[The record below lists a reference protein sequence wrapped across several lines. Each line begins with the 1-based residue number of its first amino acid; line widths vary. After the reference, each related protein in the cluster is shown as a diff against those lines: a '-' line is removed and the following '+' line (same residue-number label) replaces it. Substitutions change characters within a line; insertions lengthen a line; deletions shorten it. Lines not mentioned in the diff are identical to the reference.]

1 MESQEDDG
9 QIKEKQEL
17 LKREILDKN
26 LDQNEFISFCLGKKE
41 KGDDLNS
48 WTLEELTKIVEE
60 FVANHTSEKKEEQPK
75 AKSQPQEKPSSAP
88 KEKKS
93 T

>member
-48 WTLEELTKIVEE
+48 WSLEELTKIVEE
-60 FVANHTSEKKEEQPK
+60 FVASHTSSSSNEKKEEG
-75 AKSQPQEKPSSAP
+75 
-88 KEKKS
+88 KEKKKKKK
-93 T
+93 TK